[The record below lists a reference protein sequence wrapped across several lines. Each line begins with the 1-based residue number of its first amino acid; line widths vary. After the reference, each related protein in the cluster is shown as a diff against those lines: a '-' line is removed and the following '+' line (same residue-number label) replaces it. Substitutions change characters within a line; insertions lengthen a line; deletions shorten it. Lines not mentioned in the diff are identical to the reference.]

1 MTRPGNA
8 AAHTV
13 TDTTKSQTRP
23 SSTWTGWGQWL
34 ALITMTID
42 HLSRYAAPD
51 SCDLGW
57 ASSSLGRIA
66 LPLFAAMV
74 AWHGL
79 FNTRNPLRYAR
90 RILMIGLVAQL
101 PYMLMPRSSD
111 ALILNICFTLSLGL
125 AGGTWLKTLPARFA
139 NGTLGRIRLAIEGAA
154 ALGAWLLAGQ
164 WVEYSHMGLLMIPL
178 YMLAMQHLYL
188 IRSGLAE
195 RLQATAMAL
204 PVLLVAGMM
213 NSSDMAKSFTVA
225 TCLMILLLAAGAH
238 RLTPA
243 VPFQMPRWLW
253 LGWYPGHFAAIAVWL
268 GASGRL
274 AGGFF

>member
-1 MTRPGNA
+1 MTRQGSA
-8 AAHTV
+8 AIHAVNHATGGRA
-13 TDTTKSQTRP
+13 RP
-23 SSTWTGWGQWL
+23 SSTWSGWGQWL
-34 ALITMTID
+34 ALITMTVD

-51 SCDLGW
+51 SWDLSW

-90 RILMIGLVAQL
+90 RILVIGLVAQL

-125 AGGTWLKTLPARFA
+125 TGGAWLQGLPARLA
-139 NGTLGRIRLAIEGAA
+139 GGVLGKPRLAAETAV
-154 ALGAWLLAGQ
+154 ALGAWLVAGR
-164 WVEYSHMGLLMIPL
+164 WVEYSHLGLLMIPL
-178 YMLAMQHLYL
+178 YMLAMHHLHL
-188 IRSGLAE
+188 AGPDLAE
-195 RLQATAMAL
+195 RLRATAMAL

-225 TCLMILLLAAGAH
+225 TCLMVLLLAAGAH

-243 VPFQMPRWLW
+243 VPFHMPRWLW
-253 LGWYPGHFAAIAVWL
+253 LGWYPGHFAAIALWL
-268 GASGRL
+268 GLSG
-274 AGGFF
+274 